1 MIELT
6 YKYTCDVQGCCS
18 WAEGEMVKIAV
29 YGARPPYPSKPQ
41 GWRLL
46 EGLLYCP
53 LHDVTITVEDK
64 VSA

>member
-6 YKYTCDVQGCCS
+6 YKYTCDVRGCHM
-18 WAEGEMVKIAV
+18 WAESEKVEMFTNC
-29 YGARPPYPSKPQ
+29 RPPYPSKPI
-41 GWRLL
+41 GWRILD
-46 EGLLYCP
+46 GLLYCP